1 MRPSLRPGWRRA
13 ARGMTLLELIAT
25 LIILGGLI
33 TALMEIKR
41 SSMQARRV
49 VNSTLNVID
58 QADGG
63 MDVLVRDLEAVHAF
77 DSRAYLIVEKR
88 EVAQRPITSIAF
100 SCLTPIRV
108 SEELREKPGLVE
120 IAYLVGEDPNNENA
134 LAVFRRELTIETDRS
149 AAEIRTSDQG
159 LVLLADGLSELD
171 MEFLPPPEE
180 DEPANGRETEY
191 VNEWEGGFGAENMPA
206 AIRIRVSTDHNEDRD
221 KALVFQRTVRLPI
234 PTVTDETL
242 QPALTEILE
251 LEE

>member
-1 MRPSLRPGWRRA
+1 MTLIELLAAILITGWVLVTIAMALDGSIKVRRKIDEKLDA
-13 ARGMTLLELIAT
+13 LARARGVMNLIC
-25 LIILGGLI
+25 
-33 TALMEIKR
+33 
-41 SSMQARRV
+41 
-49 VNSTLNVID
+49 D
-58 QADGG
+58 
-63 MDVLVRDLEAVHAF
+63 DLSRLHVY

-88 EVAQRPITSIAF
+88 QVAQRQITSIAF

-120 IAYLVGEDPNNENA
+120 IAYLVGEDPNNKNA

-149 AAEIRTSDQG
+149 ALEIRTSDQG

-191 VNEWEGGFGAENMPA
+191 ADEWEGGFGAENMPA

-234 PTVTDETL
+234 PAVTDETL
-242 QPALTEILE
+242 QPALTESLE